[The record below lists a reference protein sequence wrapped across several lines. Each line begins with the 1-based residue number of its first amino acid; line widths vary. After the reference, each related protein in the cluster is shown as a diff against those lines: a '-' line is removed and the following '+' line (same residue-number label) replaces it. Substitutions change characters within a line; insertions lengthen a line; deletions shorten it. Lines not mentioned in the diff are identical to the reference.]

1 MKRLLL
7 LLLLLLRLV
16 LLCLPLA
23 AWAAPQRVVSL
34 NLCTDQLLLMLLPRA
49 RIAML
54 SQLATDRSLSWMA
67 VQAEGITR
75 FDGSVESIVQL
86 APDLILSGTLA
97 SRESA
102 AALQRLGFPVQ
113 TIAMPE
119 SIAGSL
125 AFIEQV
131 ATLVG
136 EPEAGRALIAATTRR
151 LDAVRSA
158 ARTRTP
164 GLALIYLPNGLSP
177 GAGTL
182 RDELLTLAG
191 WRNLTSELGIEDY
204 GSITLEDLILHHPQ
218 RVIFDASDLQHTS
231 MAQQM
236 LRHPA
241 LRDHIATRMIPT
253 ATWICGGPQVAEA
266 AEMLASDR

>member
-1 MKRLLL
+1 MRRLLGA
-7 LLLLLLRLV
+7 V
-16 LLCLPLA
+16 LLCLPLT
-23 AWAAPQRVVSL
+23 AWTAPQRVVSL
-34 NLCTDQLLLMLLPRA
+34 NLCTDQLLLMLLPRE
-49 RIAML
+49 RIVML

-67 VQAEGITR
+67 AQADGIEH
-75 FDGSVESIVQL
+75 FDGSVESIVRL

-102 AALQRLGFPVQ
+102 AALQRLGFPVR

-119 SIAGSL
+119 SIAESL

-136 EPEAGRALIAATTRR
+136 EADAGRALITETRRR

-158 ARTRTP
+158 AHARTP
-164 GLALIYLPNGLSP
+164 GLALVYLPNGLSP

-182 RDELLTLAG
+182 RDELLRLAG
-191 WRNLTSELGIEDY
+191 WRNLTRELGVEDY
-204 GSITLEDLILHHPQ
+204 GSITLEDLVLHHPQ

-241 LRDHIATRMIPT
+241 LRDHITTRMMPT
-253 ATWICGGPQVAEA
+253 SAWICGGPQIADA
-266 AEMLASDR
+266 AELLGSGR